1 MRRRVRRLASEVLY
15 RNGHIGRFVR
25 RLRPRA
31 VVLAYHRVGPA
42 SFDPFGQGV
51 RPETFQNQLEHLR
64 RHYHVIS
71 VEALTDALQQRTLV
85 DRSVAVSFDDG
96 YADNLHTALP
106 IAAASGVPITVFVT
120 VNGLLGQG
128 LFWWDQLAAAIFAK
142 HGDSGAAY
150 TAALAAQREL
160 KSLMPEVR
168 ERRLAA
174 WGATDVRESPR
185 PMTLDELEQLAGAPG
200 VSIGAHTMSHRQLS
214 LLPPDDQRHELHECR
229 TALQQLTGQPI
240 RHVAYPFGKRPDVT
254 AETVKIARAAG
265 YEYGFATCPEAV
277 LPHSDRFFLPRIIVH
292 EWPLAVF
299 AQRLSN
305 VFAEA

>member
-1 MRRRVRRLASEVLY
+1 VLY
-15 RNGHIGRFVR
+15 GNGHIGRLVR

-31 VVLAYHRVGPA
+31 VVLAYHRVGSA
-42 SFDPFGQGV
+42 SFDPFGQV
-51 RPETFQNQLEHLR
+51 VQPETFQNQLEHLR

-71 VEALTDALQQRTLV
+71 VDALTDALRQGTLV
-85 DRSVAVSFDDG
+85 DRSVAVTFDDG

-106 IAAASGVPITVFVT
+106 IAAASVVPITVFLT
-120 VNGLLGQG
+120 VNGLLGQE
-128 LFWWDQLAAAIFAK
+128 LFWWDRLAAAIFAK
-142 HGDSGAAY
+142 HGESGAAY
-150 TAALAAQREL
+150 AEAVVAQREL
-160 KSLMPEVR
+160 RSLAPEVR
-168 ERRLAA
+168 ESRLAA
-174 WGATDVRESPR
+174 WGATDVPVSAR
-185 PMTLDELEQLAGAPG
+185 PMTVDELEHLAGTPG

-214 LLPPDDQRHELHECR
+214 LLRPDDQRHELHDCR

-254 AETVKIARAAG
+254 ADTLNIARAAG

-277 LPHSDRFFLPRIIVH
+277 LPHTDRFFLPRIIVH
-292 EWPLAVF
+292 EWPLAMF